1 MAEFKSN
8 LVSKMVR
15 NRGLEE
21 GKEYDIVGRIFL
33 PSGTVLT
40 AGDKLLAVPLG
51 ENQVVTNV
59 RAYAIGAT
67 GAAEVSLGYF
77 QQKDA
82 KGNPAVV
89 ERLGPLEASGKYTS
103 PVDDDDAYAA
113 AAVLSTARDVVVTPT
128 TKLAGPVNMGAVV
141 TTGATLAADVEL
153 FIGATVI
160 GEQNPDTLVDPYG
173 EDNND
178 YLLNKP

>member
-67 GAAEVSLGYF
+67 GVAAVSLGYF

-89 ERLGPLEASGKYTS
+89 ERRGPLEASGKFTS
-103 PVDDDDAYAA
+103 PATNATAFGA
-113 AAVLSTARDVVVTPT
+113 AAVLSTAREVTVAST
-128 TKLAGPVNMGAVV
+128 AKLAGPVIGGARV
-141 TTGATLAADVEL
+141 TTGATLANDVEL
-153 FIGATVI
+153 FIGFTI
-160 GEQNPDTLVDPYG
+160 DGEQSPDTLTDPYG
-173 EDNND
+173 DGDNS
-178 YLLNKP
+178 YLLVNS